1 MIASTA
7 RAGRRAG
14 RHRPMAHQ
22 LLTLTCLPLFPLGT
36 VLFPGGQLPLRVFEV
51 RYLDMIGRCHR
62 AGAPFGV
69 VALAQGQEVRTPGAP
84 RERLQPVGT
93 LARITALEQPQPG
106 LLLIQC
112 QGEQRF
118 RIDQPHQLRHG
129 LWVADVSLL
138 PPDPVVTIPDDLQ
151 AAARTLRRAHDSLR
165 RQPQALP
172 LPATDALDYDD
183 CGWVANRWCE
193 LLPLP
198 TATRQHLMSLDSPLL
213 RLELVADMLSRSGI
227 DGSRP

>member
-1 MIASTA
+1 
-7 RAGRRAG
+7 
-14 RHRPMAHQ
+14 MAHQ

-51 RYLDMIGRCHR
+51 RYLDMVLKCQH

-165 RQPQALP
+165 RQPRGPALP
-172 LPATDALDYDD
+172 AADALDYDD

-213 RLELVADMLSRSGI
+213 RLELVADMLSRGGI

>member
-1 MIASTA
+1 
-7 RAGRRAG
+7 
-14 RHRPMAHQ
+14 MAHQ

-198 TATRQHLMSLDSPLL
+198 TTTRQHLMSLDSPLL
-213 RLELVADMLSRSGI
+213 RLELVADMLSRGGI

>member
-1 MIASTA
+1 
-7 RAGRRAG
+7 
-14 RHRPMAHQ
+14 MAHQ

-36 VLFPGGQLPLRVFEV
+36 VLFPGGPLPLRVFEV

-198 TATRQHLMSLDSPLL
+198 TTTRQHLMSLDSPLL

-227 DGSRP
+227 DQAPP

>member
-1 MIASTA
+1 
-7 RAGRRAG
+7 
-14 RHRPMAHQ
+14 MAHP

-165 RQPQALP
+165 RQPRGPALP
-172 LPATDALDYDD
+172 AADALDYDD

-213 RLELVADMLSRSGI
+213 RLELVADMLSRGGI

>member
-1 MIASTA
+1 
-7 RAGRRAG
+7 
-14 RHRPMAHQ
+14 MAHQ

-62 AGAPFGV
+62 AHPGV

-84 RERLQPVGT
+84 RERLHPVGT

-138 PPDPVVTIPDDLQ
+138 PPTPVVTIPDDLQ

-165 RQPQALP
+165 RQPRGPALP
-172 LPATDALDYDD
+172 AADALDYDD

-213 RLELVADMLSRSGI
+213 RLELVADMLSRGGI